1 MPLLIS
7 TSINQKQR
15 WLHNWNQGHWRPSI
29 IIDIPWCMTQLECCT
44 ILENSRKNIF
54 QFLSGDL
61 QGRLPKI
68 YLATFPWLF
77 VFKVHVSKRIPK
89 VPFHRPWWPD
99 WYYQWHFV
107 CYFAKIMLHCKSL
120 ETRNHVMRNFLTFCT
135 FLASIKDK
143 QKVQSVDDNFIM
155 GPHGMI
161 LTNQIHQNHFETSK
175 KTFWLHYLIFV
186 RISNSC
192 LLTVLPYHLTI
203 SVTNVINDSKIFFP
217 TFANSL
223 KLLPLNVV
231 TILSSAPRRERVAK
245 NGKWN

>member
-1 MPLLIS
+1 MQDCRLALSNPPTKIALLMPLLIS

-15 WLHNWNQGHWRPSI
+15 WLHNWNQGHWRPSF

-99 WYYQWHFV
+99 WYGVTTPSLSAKSVKFQKHSMENQN
-107 CYFAKIMLHCKSL
+107 FAKKVISD
-120 ETRNHVMRNFLTFCT
+120 LTAFRE
-135 FLASIKDK
+135 DK
-143 QKVQSVDDNFIM
+143 EPFS
-155 GPHGMI
+155 
-161 LTNQIHQNHFETSK
+161 
-175 KTFWLHYLIFV
+175 
-186 RISNSC
+186 
-192 LLTVLPYHLTI
+192 
-203 SVTNVINDSKIFFP
+203 
-217 TFANSL
+217 
-223 KLLPLNVV
+223 
-231 TILSSAPRRERVAK
+231 
-245 NGKWN
+245 